1 MQIDEIPDVGL
12 FSWDIEENILYA
24 DSALAELFGL
34 DPHDA
39 EHGLPIE
46 VYLERVHPEDRP
58 ALAKVISQS
67 ITEHTNQNERY
78 RVKQTDSNYVNVESF
93 ARAFRDRDGNP
104 VRYVG
109 IVVRSGMTSLAH

>member
-12 FSWDIEENILYA
+12 FSWDIAENILHA

-34 DPHDA
+34 DPLEA

-46 VYLERVHPEDRP
+46 VYLERVHPDDRP
-58 ALAKVISQS
+58 RLAKVISQS
-67 ITEHTNQNERY
+67 ITQHTNQNEKY
-78 RVKQTDSNYVNVESF
+78 RVKKVDGNYVDVESF
-93 ARAFRDRDGNP
+93 ARAFRDRSGNP

-109 IVVRSGMTSLAH
+109 IVVRSGGMSLAH